1 MLVKVRLHGKVY
13 VWLVKVG
20 RYIMVNVFNGGAP
33 VYLYIG
39 ALFVSVSSKFFQY
52 MVQGAPRRG
61 QRIWFANFTVGSQAF
76 KACPEGATNMVCQ
89 FYRRWSSVQGTPRRG
104 NEHIAQ
110 GIALGLMKR

>member
-39 ALFVSVSSKFFQY
+39 ALFVS
-52 MVQGAPRRG
+52 APHERVRCVT
-61 QRIWFANFTVGSQAF
+61 R
-76 KACPEGATNMVCQ
+76 
-89 FYRRWSSVQGTPRRG
+89 
-104 NEHIAQ
+104 
-110 GIALGLMKR
+110 

>member
-1 MLVKVRLHGKVY
+1 MLVKVGLHGKVY

-39 ALFVSVSSKFFQY
+39 ALLCLYPWAHRRHRQSDKPVV
-52 MVQGAPRRG
+52 VQAMCK
-61 QRIWFANFTVGSQAF
+61 QAF
-76 KACPEGATNMVCQ
+76 RARPEG
-89 FYRRWSSVQGTPRRG
+89 G

-110 GIALGLMKR
+110 GNK